1 MAFDYANTSIGS
13 GQYYGYYIEMPP
25 LYITNAPALSTT
37 PARRLA
43 LAIVEEAIGAC
54 LPARLLRDH
63 LQADDGALWV
73 GGRRY
78 PLAAGRLWVLGAGK
92 AAAGMAAAVE
102 DIVGVDRVHGGLVIT
117 VPGAPGKMPRKVVVR
132 HGEHPVPGDGSVSAT
147 RALLDEAERVRPG
160 DLALCLIS
168 GGASALL
175 AAPAEAV
182 TLAEKQE
189 VTRLLLRSGASID
202 EMNAVRKHLSAV
214 KGGQLARRLAPAV
227 VTTLALSDVVSGR
240 LDVIGSGPTVPDSST
255 YGAAL
260 AALDGYGLRTA
271 APAAVRLRLERGAAG
286 LLPETPKPGDPCFAG
301 SIAQVIGSPASAA
314 TAATAAAQRAGLR
327 AELLTATLSGEAQA
341 AAARRLGQALRARPD
356 DPDYNEGPLVLV
368 AAGEVTVTVRGD
380 GNGGRCQELAAA
392 LIPELAGTPWTVAC
406 VATDGRDYLE
416 GVGGALVDGAT
427 AGLADGAGLSVAAHL
442 ARSDSNALHRRLG
455 SLLEMAPTGTNLRS
469 PRRWAHRHQPE
480 CEALLVMV
488 RG

>member
-25 LYITNAPALSTT
+25 LYITNAPALATT
-37 PARRLA
+37 PSRRLA

-271 APAAVRLRLERGAAG
+271 APAAVRLRLERGAAE

-341 AAARRLGQALRARPD
+341 AARRLGQALRARPD
-356 DPDYNEGPLVLV
+356 DPDYPDYNAGPLVLV

-455 SLLEMAPTGTNLRS
+455 SLLEMAPTGTNL
-469 PRRWAHRHQPE
+469 
-480 CEALLVMV
+480 CDLLVMV

>member
-102 DIVGVDRVHGGLVIT
+102 DIVGADRVHGGLVIT
-117 VPGAPGKMPRKVVVR
+117 VPGAPGEMPRKVVVR

-182 TLAEKQE
+182 TLAEKQV

-327 AELLTATLSGEAQA
+327 AETLTATLSGEAQA
-341 AAARRLGQALRARPD
+341 AARQLGQALRARPD
-356 DPDYNEGPLVLV
+356 DLNSNGGPLVLV
-368 AAGEVTVTVRGD
+368 AAGEVTVTVRGN

-406 VATDGRDYLE
+406 VATDGRDYLA

-455 SLLEMAPTGTNLRS
+455 SLLEMAPTGTNL
-469 PRRWAHRHQPE
+469 
-480 CEALLVMV
+480 CDLLVMV

>member
-1 MAFDYANTSIGS
+1 
-13 GQYYGYYIEMPP
+13 MPP

-63 LQADDGALWV
+63 LRADDGALVV

-102 DIVGVDRVHGGLVIT
+102 DIVGADRVHGGLVIT
-117 VPGAPGKMPRKVVVR
+117 VPGAPGEMPRKVVVR

-147 RALLDEAERVRPG
+147 RALLDEAGRVRPG

-214 KGGQLARRLAPAV
+214 KGGQLARRLAPAA

-255 YGAAL
+255 YEAAL
-260 AALDGYGLRTA
+260 AALDGYGLRSA
-271 APAAVRLRLERGAAG
+271 APEAVRRRLEQGAAG
-286 LLPETPKPGDPCFAG
+286 RLPETPKPGDPCFAG

-314 TAATAAAQRAGLR
+314 TAAMAAAQRAGLR
-327 AELLTATLSGEAQA
+327 AELLTTTLSGEAQ

-356 DPDYNEGPLVLV
+356 DPNYNSNEGPLVLV

-392 LIPELAGTPWTVAC
+392 LIPELAGTPWTVVCA
-406 VATDGRDYLE
+406 ATDGRDYLE

-442 ARSDSNALHRRLG
+442 ARSDSNALHRGLG
-455 SLLEMAPTGTNLRS
+455 SLLEMAPTGTNL
-469 PRRWAHRHQPE
+469 
-480 CEALLVMV
+480 CDLVVLV

>member
-271 APAAVRLRLERGAAG
+271 APAAVRLRLERGAAE

-341 AAARRLGQALRARPD
+341 AARRLGQALRARPD
-356 DPDYNEGPLVLV
+356 DPDYPDYNAGPLVLV

-455 SLLEMAPTGTNLRS
+455 SLLEMAPTGTNL
-469 PRRWAHRHQPE
+469 
-480 CEALLVMV
+480 CDLLVMV

>member
-25 LYITNAPALSTT
+25 LYITNTPALSTT

-271 APAAVRLRLERGAAG
+271 APAAVRLRLERGAAE

-341 AAARRLGQALRARPD
+341 AARRLGQALRARPD
-356 DPDYNEGPLVLV
+356 DPDYPDYNEGPLVLV

-455 SLLEMAPTGTNLRS
+455 SLLEMAPTGTNL
-469 PRRWAHRHQPE
+469 
-480 CEALLVMV
+480 CDLLVMV

>member
-1 MAFDYANTSIGS
+1 MAFNYANTSIGS

-117 VPGAPGKMPRKVVVR
+117 VPGAPGEMPRKVVVR

-147 RALLDEAERVRPG
+147 RVLLDEAQRVRPG

-202 EMNAVRKHLSAV
+202 EMNAVRKHLSVV

-271 APAAVRLRLERGAAG
+271 APEAVRLRLERGAAE

-341 AAARRLGQALRARPD
+341 AARQLGQALRARPD
-356 DPDYNEGPLVLV
+356 DLNSNGGPLVLV

-392 LIPELAGTPWTVAC
+392 LIPELAGTPWTVVCA
-406 VATDGRDYLE
+406 ATDGRDYLE

-455 SLLEMAPTGTNLRS
+455 SLLEMAPTGTNL
-469 PRRWAHRHQPE
+469 
-480 CEALLVMV
+480 CDLLVMV
-488 RG
+488 RL

>member
-13 GQYYGYYIEMPP
+13 GHYYGYYIEMPP

-102 DIVGVDRVHGGLVIT
+102 DIVGADRVHGGLVIT

-147 RALLDEAERVRPG
+147 RALLDEAQRVRPG

-214 KGGQLARRLAPAV
+214 KGGQLARRLAPAA

-341 AAARRLGQALRARPD
+341 AARQLGQALRARPD
-356 DPDYNEGPLVLV
+356 DPDPDYNEGPLVLV

-392 LIPELAGTPWTVAC
+392 LIPELAGTPWTVVCA
-406 VATDGRDYLE
+406 ATDGRDYLE

-455 SLLEMAPTGTNLRS
+455 SLLEMAPTGTNL
-469 PRRWAHRHQPE
+469 
-480 CEALLVMV
+480 CDLLVMV

>member
-1 MAFDYANTSIGS
+1 MAFNYANTSIGS

-117 VPGAPGKMPRKVVVR
+117 VPGAPGEMPRKVVVR

-271 APAAVRLRLERGAAG
+271 APAAVRLRLERGAAE

-341 AAARRLGQALRARPD
+341 AARRLGQALRARPD
-356 DPDYNEGPLVLV
+356 DPDYPDYTEGPLVLV

-455 SLLEMAPTGTNLRS
+455 SLLEMAPTGTNL
-469 PRRWAHRHQPE
+469 
-480 CEALLVMV
+480 CDLLVMV

>member
-1 MAFDYANTSIGS
+1 M
-13 GQYYGYYIEMPP
+13 
-25 LYITNAPALSTT
+25 
-37 PARRLA
+37 
-43 LAIVEEAIGAC
+43 
-54 LPARLLRDH
+54 
-63 LQADDGALWV
+63 
-73 GGRRY
+73 
-78 PLAAGRLWVLGAGK
+78 
-92 AAAGMAAAVE
+92 
-102 DIVGVDRVHGGLVIT
+102 
-117 VPGAPGKMPRKVVVR
+117 
-132 HGEHPVPGDGSVSAT
+132 
-147 RALLDEAERVRPG
+147 
-160 DLALCLIS
+160 
-168 GGASALL
+168 
-175 AAPAEAV
+175 
-182 TLAEKQE
+182 
-189 VTRLLLRSGASID
+189 TRLLLRSGASID

-260 AALDGYGLRTA
+260 AALDGYGLRPA
-271 APAAVRLRLERGAAG
+271 APAAVRLRLERGAAE

-341 AAARRLGQALRARPD
+341 AARRLGQALRARPD
-356 DPDYNEGPLVLV
+356 DPDYDDPDYNAGPLVLV

-455 SLLEMAPTGTNLRS
+455 SLLEMAPTGTNL
-469 PRRWAHRHQPE
+469 
-480 CEALLVMV
+480 CDLLVMV

>member
-1 MAFDYANTSIGS
+1 MAFDYADTSIGS
-13 GQYYGYYIEMPP
+13 GHYYGYYIEMPP

-54 LPARLLRDH
+54 LPDRLLRDH

-102 DIVGVDRVHGGLVIT
+102 DIVGVDRVHSGLVIT
-117 VPGAPGKMPRKVVVR
+117 VPGAPGEMPRKVVVR

-147 RALLDEAERVRPG
+147 RALLDEAQRVRPG

-175 AAPAEAV
+175 AAPAAAV

-214 KGGQLARRLAPAV
+214 KGGQLARRLAPAA

-260 AALDGYGLRTA
+260 AALDGYGLRQA
-271 APAAVRLRLERGAAG
+271 APAAVRLHLERGAAE

-327 AELLTATLSGEAQA
+327 AETLTTTLSGEAQA
-341 AAARRLGQALRARPD
+341 AARQLCQALRARPD
-356 DPDYNEGPLVLV
+356 DLNSNEGPLVLV

-380 GNGGRCQELAAA
+380 GTGGRCQELAAA
-392 LIPELAGTPWTVAC
+392 LIPELAGTPWTVVCA
-406 VATDGRDYLE
+406 ATDGRDYLE

-455 SLLEMAPTGTNLRS
+455 SLLEMAPTGTNL
-469 PRRWAHRHQPE
+469 
-480 CEALLVMV
+480 CDLLVMV

>member
-1 MAFDYANTSIGS
+1 MAFDYANTSIGN
-13 GQYYGYYIEMPP
+13 GQYYGYYIEMQP

-37 PARRLA
+37 PSRRLA

-92 AAAGMAAAVE
+92 AAAEMAAAVE
-102 DIVGVDRVHGGLVIT
+102 DIVGADQVHGGLVIT
-117 VPGAPGKMPRKVVVR
+117 VPGAPGEMPRKVMVR

-147 RALLDEAERVRPG
+147 RALLDEAQRVRPG

-271 APAAVRLRLERGAAG
+271 APQAVRLRLERGAAE

-341 AAARRLGQALRARPD
+341 AARQLGQALRARPD
-356 DPDYNEGPLVLV
+356 DPDSNEGPLVLV

-392 LIPELAGTPWTVAC
+392 LIPELAGTPWTVVCA
-406 VATDGRDYLE
+406 ATDGRDYLE

-427 AGLADGAGLSVAAHL
+427 AGLVDGAGLSVAAHL

-455 SLLEMAPTGTNLRS
+455 SLLEMAPTGTNL
-469 PRRWAHRHQPE
+469 
-480 CEALLVMV
+480 CDLLVMV